1 MRQDNDD
8 SNIDGPECK
17 RSFDENTAQT
27 YALTPNEWRY
37 LYGISSKSDEK
48 QIKKKADQ
56 TAERVHNTIED
67 LVALHCTD
75 TVAEEIDWGTIWK
88 ELIDLP
94 QRPTSRHIEEGLIS
108 SIYRTADQERK
119 FAMELGRVISFLCE
133 SADGSKSMVLQG
145 FIRGLLIDEEEV
157 IRNSDIDFKP
167 GRRENVA
174 IGSKNDVLKA
184 EGDDPLES
192 IPDIVSEIRSNM
204 QKQAVVAAQEKKM
217 NADIETANL
226 FPASC
231 ITAALKEYD
240 ITPTETITETISDRM
255 GIEPTLGT
263 RSDEERVDILEQAIK
278 AVADLNNDP
287 KVLAVENLATQ
298 LSEDMQALRNE
309 RRAGD
314 SGWLVFRDIATG
326 ENTVS
331 SDTKTEPSQ
340 ASSDQATE
348 RGTVSSAT
356 LSSDPRNQASV
367 TYILRKL
374 SGQKDPKD
382 RWLRGQQWADRPVI
396 EEVTDESWDTTE
408 YGDLIYTIA
417 RKATSMRPDD
427 ELGRNEVMDQLHSH
441 LFDDEVTFPYVDEFI
456 NSTDIAEETSPPDF
470 LEKLHHRNE
479 ILTKAFSPEYREKT
493 EK

>member
-1 MRQDNDD
+1 MGQDNDN

-56 TAERVHNTIED
+56 TAERIHNTIED

-75 TVAEEIDWGTIWK
+75 TVAEEIDWGTIWE

-167 GRRENVA
+167 SRRGNVA

-192 IPDIVSEIRSNM
+192 IPDIVSEIRGNM
-204 QKQAVVAAQEKKM
+204 QKQAVVAAQKKKM
-217 NADIETANL
+217 NVDIETANL

-231 ITAALKEYD
+231 ITVVLKEYD
-240 ITPTETITETISDRM
+240 ITPTETITEIISDRM
-255 GIEPTLGT
+255 AIEPTLEP
-263 RSDEERVDILEQAIK
+263 RLDEQRVDIVQQAIE
-278 AVADLNNDP
+278 AVANLNTDP
-287 KVLAVENLATQ
+287 KVLGVENLATQ
-298 LSEDMQALRNE
+298 LSEDMQTLRNE
-309 RRAGD
+309 IKAGD
-314 SGWLVFRDIATG
+314 FGWHVFRDIATG
-326 ENTVS
+326 ENTMS
-331 SDTKTEPSQ
+331 S
-340 ASSDQATE
+340 
-348 RGTVSSAT
+348 VT

-396 EEVTDESWDTTE
+396 EEVTDENWDTTE

-417 RKATSMRPDD
+417 RKKTSMRRDD
-427 ELGRNEVMDQLHSH
+427 EVERNEVMDQLHSH

-456 NSTDIAEETSPPDF
+456 NNTDIAEETSPPDPSEMF
-470 LEKLHHRNE
+470 RRRSE
-479 ILTKAFSPEYREKT
+479 ILAKVFSPEYREKT